1 MSMRAAL
8 VAFLAFLPL
17 AAHAQA
23 VYTWRE
29 THVTR
34 MSNVAPRWYRPD
46 APVYGPRVIVTLG
59 KTVIDDTSLPLEKR
73 MELARKPALKALVK
87 S

>member
-1 MSMRAAL
+1 MRAAL
-8 VAFLAFLPL
+8 LAFLAFLPL
-17 AAHAQA
+17 LSHAQA

-29 THVTR
+29 TQVTR

-46 APVYGPRVIVTLG
+46 APVHGPRVIVTLG
-59 KTVIDDTSLPLEKR
+59 KTVIDDTSLPLAKR